1 MSGLTVLVNAPAR
14 AASDR
19 PGKASGRAIPGPAA
33 TAAMMEIRDE
43 MLTSAR
49 GQDNLLFMRERSSS
63 RLTKELVLHLWTKT
77 YNTEG
82 KPDWSHILP
91 YYDDNIYFRDSI
103 QEIRGIEEFTAMTER
118 LAKRSKDL
126 KMKIVN
132 AVMEGDLIMMEWEM
146 TIKFKKNPSSVLYG
160 SSRLTLNGEGR
171 IIQQRDYYDLWGD
184 IFDNIPRF
192 GKAYRKFMI
201 RKFG

>member
-1 MSGLTVLVNAPAR
+1 M
-14 AASDR
+14 
-19 PGKASGRAIPGPAA
+19 
-33 TAAMMEIRDE
+33 
-43 MLTSAR
+43 
-49 GQDNLLFMRERSSS
+49 
-63 RLTKELVLHLWTKT
+63 LTKELVKDLWSKT

-91 YYDDNIYFRDSI
+91 YYDDNILFRDSI
-103 QEIRGIEEFTAMTER
+103 QEIHGIKEFTAMTER
-118 LAKRSKDL
+118 LTKRSKDL

-132 AVMEGDLIMMEWEM
+132 AAMDENKIFIEWEM
-146 TIKFKKNPSSVLYG
+146 TIKYKKNPSSVIFG
-160 SSRLTLNGEGR
+160 ASRLTLNEEGK
-171 IIQQRDYYDLWGD
+171 IIEQRDYYDLWGD